1 MFEFDFFNILFGLI
15 GSPDAV
21 DPGELAKL
29 PAEVCTGEVGLRDV
43 PAIFVFMAVEE
54 QQPKVP
60 ITVSTLA
67 RLWYKLNLRWLR
79 PILGDLS
86 LLV

>member
-1 MFEFDFFNILFGLI
+1 MFEFDFFNMLFGLI

-21 DPGELAKL
+21 VPGELAKL
-29 PAEVCTGEVGLRDV
+29 PPVVCTGEVGLLDV
-43 PAIFVFMAVEE
+43 PATVAFMPVEE
-54 QQPKVP
+54 QQPKEP